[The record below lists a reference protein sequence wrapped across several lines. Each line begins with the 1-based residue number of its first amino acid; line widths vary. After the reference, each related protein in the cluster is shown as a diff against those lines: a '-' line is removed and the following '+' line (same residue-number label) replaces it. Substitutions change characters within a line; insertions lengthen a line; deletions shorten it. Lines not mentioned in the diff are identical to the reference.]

1 MKDKSLKT
9 KQVDKAKDPRKEE
22 GKDAQPRR
30 EEVTQE
36 KGRLTDFLPF
46 LQWMRSYSRDDLIG
60 DLIAGVIV
68 AIMLVPQ
75 GMAYALLAG
84 LPPEVGLY
92 ASIVPL
98 ILYGLLG
105 TSRSLAVGPVAIV
118 SLLVAT
124 GVSPLAEAGS
134 AEYLQLT
141 LTLALLVGVM
151 QVGMG
156 VLRVGFLVN
165 FLSHPV
171 LSGFTSAAAIV
182 IGFSQLKHVLGFN
195 VPRMEHFYEQVLY
208 TVEHLGET
216 NVTALLMGLLSM
228 ASLFYFKNGV
238 ADLLRRLLPEALVL
252 PLSKTGPLVV
262 VLIGTLAVWAGG
274 LYESLDIKIVAEVP
288 AGLPPLTMP
297 LFSQS
302 VWQLLLPTA
311 LTISFVGYMESISVA
326 KSLASKRREKVDA
339 NQELVALGAANL
351 GAMLTGGYPVT
362 GGFSRSIVNFAA
374 GARSGLASIITA
386 LLVAFTLLFLTPLF
400 YFLPKAVLAAI
411 ILVAVAGLLDTHT
424 LRHAWQYN
432 KADAVS
438 LILTFVA
445 VLAIGIENGILVGVA
460 ASILLFLWRTSKPHV
475 AIIGRVGEGEIYRNV
490 LRHDVQTWPNI
501 VNVRVDQSLYFAN
514 TKFLEDRV
522 LAIVAEQPSVEH
534 LVLAGTSINHI
545 DASAL
550 ETLEQLHEKLHDA
563 GVQLHFAAVK
573 GPVMDQLRKIGF
585 VDEIGEQ
592 HFHLSTHEAMKALG
606 GVADED
612 ALSASQIPT
621 ITCAELQ
628 AELKSE
634 TPPLVIDVRSP
645 KEFANDGHIAG
656 AWLLPLSTLSE
667 HIKTLPSTRL
677 LVLVCR
683 YGVRSGVGVEMLQKQ
698 GLDQV
703 SHLKG
708 GMLGWQRAGQP
719 TR

>member
-1 MKDKSLKT
+1 MIKNES
-9 KQVDKAKDPRKEE
+9 
-22 GKDAQPRR
+22 
-30 EEVTQE
+30 VTLNSSEQ
-36 KGRLTDFLPF
+36 KGRISDFLPF
-46 LQWMRSYSRDDLIG
+46 LRWMGHYSRDELIG
-60 DLIAGVIV
+60 DLIAGLIV

-98 ILYGLLG
+98 IIYGLLG

-124 GVSPLAEAGS
+124 GVSPFAEPGS
-134 AEYLQLT
+134 AEYLSLT
-141 LTLALLVGVM
+141 LTLAFMVGVM

-156 VLRVGFLVN
+156 LLRIGFLVN

-182 IGFSQLKHVLGFN
+182 IGFSQLKHVLGYN
-195 VPRMEHFYEQVLY
+195 VPRMEHFYEQVWY
-208 TVEHLGET
+208 TVEHMAET
-216 NVTALLMGLLSM
+216 NVAALAMGLLSM
-228 ASLFYFKNGV
+228 AVLFYFKNGI
-238 ADLLRRLLPEALVL
+238 ADLLRRLGLAEALVL
-252 PLSKTGPLVV
+252 PLSKIGPLVV
-262 VLIGTLAVWAGG
+262 VLIGTLAVWGGG
-274 LYESLDIKIVAEVP
+274 LDTRMSIKIVGAVP
-288 AGLPPLTMP
+288 GGLPGLTMP
-297 LFSQS
+297 LFDPSA
-302 VWQLLLPTA
+302 WQQLLPTA

-326 KSLASKRREKVDA
+326 KSLAAKRRQKVDA

-374 GARSGLASIITA
+374 GAKTGLASIITA

-411 ILVAVAGLLDTHT
+411 ILVAVTGLLDTHT
-424 LRHAWQYN
+424 LLHAWQYN

-438 LILTFVA
+438 LIVTFLA

-460 ASILLFLWRTSKPHV
+460 SSILLFLWRTSKPHV
-475 AIIGRVGEGEIYRNV
+475 ATIGRMGDSEIYRNV
-490 LRHDVQTWPNI
+490 LRHDVQTWPNV

-514 TKFLEDRV
+514 TKFLEDTV
-522 LAIVAEQPSVEH
+522 LNIVADQPSVKH
-534 LVLAGTSINHI
+534 VVLAGTSINHI

-550 ETLEQLHEKLHDA
+550 ETLEQLHEKLHDS
-563 GVQLHFAAVK
+563 GVQMHLAAFK
-573 GPVMDQLRKIGF
+573 GPVMDKLREIGF
-585 VDEIGEQ
+585 VEEVGEQ

-606 GVADED
+606 CVPDEK
-612 ALSASQIPT
+612 ALLAHHIPT
-621 ITCAELQ
+621 ITSAKLHT
-628 AELKSE
+628 ELKSNM
-634 TPPLVIDVRSP
+634 PPLLIDVRSP

-667 HIKTLPSTRL
+667 HTNTLPTDRSI
-677 LVLVCR
+677 VLVCR
-683 YGVRSGVGVEMLQKQ
+683 YGARSGVACEMLQKE
-698 GLDQV
+698 GFDKV
-703 SHLKG
+703 NNLKG
-708 GMLGWQRAGQP
+708 GMLGWRRAGLP